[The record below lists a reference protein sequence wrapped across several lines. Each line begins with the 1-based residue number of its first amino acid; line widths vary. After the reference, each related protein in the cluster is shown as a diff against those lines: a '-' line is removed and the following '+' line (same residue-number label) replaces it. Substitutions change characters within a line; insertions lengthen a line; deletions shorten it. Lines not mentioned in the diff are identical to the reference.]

1 MFSIP
6 TGALGAAVETIPY
19 TYGDTN
25 WKDKLTAYN
34 GAAITYDAIGNPLND
49 GAWTYE
55 WQAGRQMKKMV
66 REDRTLDFKFESYD
80 RETFQSHGTVN
91 YTVDEDFTRITE
103 FKYFSGQKLPRTTI
117 VKEYS
122 RAYTGAPGEIPY
134 YAVINPENLALYEKY
149 KALSETYPGLILIGR
164 LAEYRYYN
172 MDAITARAIEAFGK

>member
-1 MFSIP
+1 MLAHENITVLTGVAMKDRVTLGEEILLDGAPFHGKVIY
-6 TGALGAAVETIPY
+6 TGAVDELFGCRFGRLPY
-19 TYGDTN
+19 
-25 WKDKLTAYN
+25 
-34 GAAITYDAIGNPLND
+34 
-49 GAWTYE
+49 
-55 WQAGRQMKKMV
+55 
-66 REDRTLDFKFESYD
+66 RTLDFKFESYD